1 MCIRDSPN
9 PIPIGYSKMIQ
20 WCLDNSIAV
29 CVVPDWSRSS
39 EYWKI
44 EIKINNKVHVD
55 PTVYTVANVHEKMY
69 EYYNT
74 IMTNTIKQLD
84 SHTIAINHFGKTKI
98 VTLRNCTLG
107 LKSWYNIKG
116 KIYA

>member
-1 MCIRDSPN
+1 MAKFKKVSRSAGPN

-29 CVVPDWSRSS
+29 CVVPDWDKSS

-55 PTVYTVANVHEKMY
+55 PAVYTVANVHDKKY
-69 EYYNT
+69 EYYKYYYDKYN
-74 IMTNTIKQLD
+74 
-84 SHTIAINHFGKTKI
+84 KT
-98 VTLRNCTLG
+98 
-107 LKSWYNIKG
+107 S
-116 KIYA
+116 

>member
-1 MCIRDSPN
+1 MFKKKQKKVSRSAGPN

-29 CVVPDWSRSS
+29 CVVPDWDRSS

-55 PTVYTVANVHEKMY
+55 PAVYTVANVHKKKY
-69 EYYNT
+69 EYYKYYYDKYN
-74 IMTNTIKQLD
+74 
-84 SHTIAINHFGKTKI
+84 KT
-98 VTLRNCTLG
+98 
-107 LKSWYNIKG
+107 S
-116 KIYA
+116 